1 MTSNLTP
8 SLPPLNAN
16 RPKSSRAKSFLILAL
31 LGLLAYGGF
40 SWYKSGQKPA
50 GGSSASVDANST
62 AAASEAPVPVIATLV
77 RQGDFDVNLNA
88 LGTVTP
94 LNTVAV
100 HSMVDGQILS
110 IEFKEGQVVKA
121 GDLLAKIDPRPFE
134 VQLTLANGQLARD
147 QALLDNALADLERYK
162 TLLAQDSIA
171 RQVVDTQESLVR
183 QHKGAIQADQ
193 GNIDNANLQLK
204 HTKVIAPISGH
215 VGLRQVGPGNMV
227 RASDPNGI
235 VVITQ
240 LQPVGVVFTAP
251 EDALPSLMKRL
262 NSGDRITVDAYDRAG
277 QVKLGKGWLLA
288 TDNQIDAATG
298 TIRIKAE
305 FPNGN
310 SALFAN
316 QFVNVKMAL
325 KTIPQATLVPSA
337 AIQHGANGNFVYVV
351 KDDDTVAVTPVKIGA
366 VQNETTVIESGVELD
381 AKVVIEGADRLRD
394 GTKVDVTMRGK
405 PSIRNASLRQ
415 SKKVSANKKDKALKY
430 KNSGALKLTRSLSH
444 HTSY

>member
-1 MTSNLTP
+1 MTSNLMP
-8 SLPPLNAN
+8 SSSTLNAN

-31 LGLLAYGGF
+31 IALLAYGGF
-40 SWYKSGQKPA
+40 SWYKSAQKPA
-50 GGSSASVDANST
+50 EASNASGDNNSN

-204 HTKVIAPISGH
+204 HNQGNRSHQRACGFAPS
-215 VGLRQVGPGNMV
+215 
-227 RASDPNGI
+227 RAWQYGAR
-235 VVITQ
+235 
-240 LQPVGVVFTAP
+240 FRP
-251 EDALPSLMKRL
+251 EWHRSNYPTSASR
-262 NSGDRITVDAYDRAG
+262 RCIYRA
-277 QVKLGKGWLLA
+277 
-288 TDNQIDAATG
+288 
-298 TIRIKAE
+298 
-305 FPNGN
+305 
-310 SALFAN
+310 
-316 QFVNVKMAL
+316 
-325 KTIPQATLVPSA
+325 
-337 AIQHGANGNFVYVV
+337 
-351 KDDDTVAVTPVKIGA
+351 
-366 VQNETTVIESGVELD
+366 
-381 AKVVIEGADRLRD
+381 
-394 GTKVDVTMRGK
+394 
-405 PSIRNASLRQ
+405 
-415 SKKVSANKKDKALKY
+415 
-430 KNSGALKLTRSLSH
+430 
-444 HTSY
+444 